1 MSTFILNTTYDL
13 LRSEISELKKKI
25 NQNSS
30 NISVAAAFGDITD
43 NAEYQSAK
51 QQQEMLF
58 NKLRHLEQ
66 YLSSGI
72 INEKNIKFDKV
83 SFGTMVTLF
92 DKEQNKDVEYNILGS
107 VELELY
113 RDLPIITYG
122 SPIGQLLIGK
132 IVGDTIVSSL
142 NNSTRTLTVLKI
154 QKAFSKQDQ

>member
-1 MSTFILNTTYDL
+1 MSIFILNTTYDL
-13 LRSEISELKKKI
+13 LRSEILELKKEI

-58 NKLRHLEQ
+58 TRLRHLEK
-66 YLSSGI
+66 YLSSSI
-72 INEKNIKFDKV
+72 INKKNIKIDKV
-83 SFGTMVTLF
+83 SFGTMVALF
-92 DKEQNKDVEYNILGS
+92 DKEQNKDIEYNILGS
-107 VELELY
+107 AELELFK
-113 RDLPIITYG
+113 DLQIITFG

-132 IVGDTIVSSL
+132 KVGDTIVSSF

-154 QKAFSKQDQ
+154 QKAFSKQKQ

>member
-1 MSTFILNTTYDL
+1 MSTFLLNTTYDL

-58 NKLRHLEQ
+58 TRLRHLEQ
-66 YLSSGI
+66 YLSSVI
-72 INEKNIKFDKV
+72 INEKNIKFDKI

-113 RDLPIITYG
+113 KDLQIITYG

-132 IVGDTIVSSL
+132 KIGDTITSSV
-142 NNSTRTLTVLKI
+142 NNSTRTLTILNI